1 MMNFSMHLRL
11 FLRSFFLQ
19 TGWNFVKYQNVGLT
33 FIMLPFLRKLYK
45 QDQEALPAVI
55 TRYLD
60 NFNTQPVMA
69 SFCIGAL
76 AKKEEAVA
84 QAKSVTDFKEQVT
97 EWTAA
102 RRGLSITAASIGD
115 RLFWGTLKPLTLLL
129 AIFIWLCLGVNFF
142 EIELLENPLVFD
154 ALCAGAVAFFVYNSV
169 ALFVKW
175 QGITIAYNSD
185 EKTCFGLTK
194 FDWNKTIYYA
204 KHIGLILTAGLILFG
219 VYHYFNELELNL
231 YFITRAVLVLFFVM
245 ISFLTRKLKVPNMY
259 VYIAAVIIFSIAC
272 YL

>member
-1 MMNFSMHLRL
+1 MNFSMHLRL

-19 TGWNFVKYQNVGLT
+19 TGWNFAKYQNVGLT
-33 FIMLPFLRKLYK
+33 FIMLPFLRRLYK
-45 QDQEALPAVI
+45 QDKEELPAVI

-60 NFNTQPVMA
+60 SFNTQPVMA

-76 AKKEEAVA
+76 AKKEENIAK
-84 QAKSVTDFKEQVT
+84 AKSVTIFKEQLA

-129 AIFIWLCLGVNFF
+129 AIFIWMILGVNFF

-154 ALCAGAVAFFVYNSV
+154 ALCACGAAFFIYNTI

-175 QGITIAYNSD
+175 QGISIAYNSD

-204 KHIGLILTAGLILFG
+204 KHIGLILTAGLIIFG
-219 VYHYFNELELNL
+219 VYHYFKNIELNL
-231 YFITRAVLVLFFVM
+231 YFMTRAVVVLFFIM
-245 ISFLTRKLKVPNMY
+245 LSFLTRKLKIPNMY
-259 VYIAAVIIFSIAC
+259 LYIAAVIIFNLAC